1 MCSLAMVRAFLIIS
15 ALVTAVSCS
24 DVPKD
29 TESTLQRIKAER
41 AFRVGLISAEAT
53 PATDPKVQALIRSV
67 ARTVQASP
75 QLESAEAEVL
85 MPRLEEGEL
94 DLVIGRF
101 EKKSPWASLVTIGP
115 PLRKLREGKIEWRMA
130 PAMRNG
136 ENAWIA
142 LIEREARNVAPE
154 AQ

>member
-1 MCSLAMVRAFLIIS
+1 MRQYLIVS
-15 ALVTAVSCS
+15 ALVTAMSCS
-24 DVPKD
+24 DFPKD
-29 TESTLQRIKAER
+29 TESTLPRVKAER
-41 AFRVGLISAEAT
+41 TFRVGLISSGSSAA
-53 PATDPKVQALIRSV
+53 ADPKVQALLRNV
-67 ARTVQASP
+67 ADAAQASP
-75 QLESAEAEVL
+75 QVEQAEAEVL
-85 MPRLEEGEL
+85 MKRLEEGQL

-101 EKKSPWASLVTIGP
+101 EKKSPWSSLVTIGP
-115 PLRKLREGKIEWRMA
+115 PLRKLRHGKIEWRVA